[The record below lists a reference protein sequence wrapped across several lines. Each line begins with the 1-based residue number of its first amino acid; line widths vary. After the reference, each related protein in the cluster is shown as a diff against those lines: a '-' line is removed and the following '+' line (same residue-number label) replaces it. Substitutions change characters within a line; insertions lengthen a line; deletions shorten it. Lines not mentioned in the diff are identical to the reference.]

1 MLGYEIALFVQ
12 RAAVL
17 RIEASRDHPDTIRI
31 YIKPQESVASAVSG
45 TPASSDSRE
54 SPSSAKATA
63 APSDRADVAATTRRS
78 ATGGTAGGAQNP
90 AAVSRFRAE
99 AETLRVDARHSPA
112 VQAVRERTR
121 SCESFP
127 FNPNTVSVADLQRL
141 GFTLKQAESIDAYR
155 QKGGR
160 FRRKEDFARSYVV
173 ADSVYERLA
182 PFIRIPKLDINRAD
196 SAAFDA
202 LPGIGPYFAAKM
214 VQERERL
221 GTYRS
226 TEQLMGI
233 YNFSRERYDALRDL
247 ICCLPVEGATEFDL
261 HTASEEQMRSH
272 PYIRSYSLARSICL
286 YRKYH
291 PGFTVDDLLHEGI
304 IDSTAAVRL
313 KWLE

>member
-17 RIEASRDHPDTIRI
+17 RIEASRDHPDTVRI
-31 YIKPQESVASAVSG
+31 YIKPQESVAAAGTAAGCVGQTPAGSSAGGSAVHAAGHAGASG
-45 TPASSDSRE
+45 SAVVHAGPSGSD
-54 SPSSAKATA
+54 
-63 APSDRADVAATTRRS
+63 
-78 ATGGTAGGAQNP
+78 GALL
-90 AAVSRFRAE
+90 AE
-99 AETLRVDARHSPA
+99 AETVRVDARHSPA

-121 SCESFP
+121 PSESFP